1 MPQSFVAFTAA
12 IAVRNTNAQSV
23 KSTKSCQGFPLTV
36 PLAHGTL
43 SKRQVCVTAHADH
56 GPVGSGLLM
65 LKRLIAAVHAGSVCL
80 RCEVDCTNT
89 GSRAIFEP
97 LDASFSGPVFLAR
110 LGFCQAC
117 FRFGGVLDGAGAGD
131 IISFFVTRHNRAGA
145 A

>member
-12 IAVRNTNAQSV
+12 ITVRNTNAQSV

-56 GPVGSGLLM
+56 GPVGSGLPM

-89 GSRAIFEP
+89 GDRKSTRLNSSHVAISY
-97 LDASFSGPVFLAR
+97 A
-110 LGFCQAC
+110 
-117 FRFGGVLDGAGAGD
+117 
-131 IISFFVTRHNRAGA
+131 
-145 A
+145 